1 MTEKENKDNGFEGL
15 DENSNIVSEFW
26 SFLKENK
33 KFWLIPIIA
42 ILLVMG
48 LLILF
53 GGTSAAP
60 FIYALF

>member
-1 MTEKENKDNGFEGL
+1 MAEKENKDNGFESL
-15 DENSNIVSEFW
+15 DEDQNIVSEFW
-26 SFLKENK
+26 SFMKENK
-33 KFWLIPIIA
+33 KFWLIPIIV